1 MTSRTN
7 NSAPGIRMPAF
18 FSSDVAEAKRFY
30 LALKPARHGKLTV
43 ISGGLEHCT
52 PGYTIHRSTFP
63 FFSIEYVAR
72 GSGKLKLRGQT
83 HALSAGTVFAYG
95 PGVPHDIVS
104 DPTEALVKYFVD
116 FAGKES
122 ADLLAAC
129 NLRPGT
135 TAEVFPPQILA
146 GLFDELIQN
155 GLRFGRQNAA
165 LCSKLLECLALKIAS
180 ANTPPGG
187 AETPAFVTY
196 QKCRGHIEQHFLKL
210 QTLEQIAAECHAD
223 KAYVCRLFRR
233 YGSESPY
240 QYLSRLKMNYAAER
254 LQQSGVLVKHVA
266 EETGFTDPFH
276 FSRVFRKTLGLAP
289 KDFKRLR

>member
-1 MTSRTN
+1 
-7 NSAPGIRMPAF
+7 
-18 FSSDVAEAKRFY
+18 
-30 LALKPARHGKLTV
+30 V
-43 ISGGLEHCT
+43 ISGGVEHCT

-63 FFSIEYVAR
+63 FYSIEYVAR
-72 GSGKLKLRGQT
+72 GSGTLKLRGKT
-83 HALSAGTVFAYG
+83 HTLGAGTVFAYG

-104 DPTEALVKYFVD
+104 DPNEALVKYFVD

-122 ADLLAAC
+122 RDLLAAC

-146 GLFDELIQN
+146 GLFDELIQS
-155 GLRFGRQNAA
+155 GLRFGRQNAT

-180 ANTPPGG
+180 ANTPAGG

-210 QTLEQIAAECHAD
+210 HTLEQIAAECHAD
-223 KAYVCRLFRR
+223 KAYLCRLFRR